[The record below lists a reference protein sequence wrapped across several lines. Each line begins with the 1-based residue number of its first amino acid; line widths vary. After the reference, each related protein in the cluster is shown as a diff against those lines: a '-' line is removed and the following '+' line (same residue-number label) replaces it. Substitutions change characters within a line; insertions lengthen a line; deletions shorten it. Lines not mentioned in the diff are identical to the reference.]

1 MTEHTSNVPPED
13 TGAEAAKDQPR
24 PRQENPPAEGG
35 QGTAD
40 NARSALRFV
49 ELKKHL
55 VQMNE
60 ENIEVPPEEY
70 AELAELFGQLQ
81 NNKHHSFLEQE
92 AIRELMPKGERLTN
106 VQIAGALGV
115 DTRTLRKWRHA
126 DWYKNSIE
134 RYRREWRRKME
145 IFPVFHPV
153 GIGFELQAV
162 LNKPGLSD
170 ADRLKAIQMAAT
182 ILPGLVPA
190 EMRQEE
196 EDAPGALTNT
206 ITNLIQRI
214 GGETLDALIA
224 KRRQAAEQAEEK
236 DREAPPD
243 QP

>member
-1 MTEHTSNVPPED
+1 MTEYLSNVPPED
-13 TGAEAAKDQPR
+13 PGAEAAKDQPR
-24 PRQENPPAEGG
+24 QENPPADGG

-40 NARSALRFV
+40 NSRSALRFV

-55 VQMNE
+55 VQMIE
-60 ENIEVPPEEY
+60 ENTEAAPEEY
-70 AELAELFGQLQ
+70 AELAELFGQLRD
-81 NNKHHSFLEQE
+81 NVRHSFLEQE
-92 AIRELMPKGERLTN
+92 AMRELMPKRERLTDA
-106 VQIAGALGV
+106 QLAEALGV
-115 DTRTLRKWRHA
+115 DRSTLHRWRVS
-126 DWYKNSIE
+126 DWYRNSIE

-190 EMRQEE
+190 EIRQEE
-196 EDAPGALTNT
+196 DDAPGALTGK
-206 ITNLIQRI
+206 ITKLIQQI
-214 GGETLDALIA
+214 GREKLDALIA